1 MKICPVGAELFP
13 ADGWTDT
20 LKLIVTFCNFAD
32 TPNVFGS
39 EIDTANEKVM

>member
-1 MKICPVGAELFP
+1 MKICPVRAELFP

-20 LKLIVTFCNFAD
+20 LKLIVTFHN
-32 TPNVFGS
+32 FGS